1 MLFNI
6 SYTTFNFIFFVL
18 ATMLVYFLFPVKKY
32 KWTVLL
38 AASMFFYAVAGYK
51 FAAFILITSLSTYFI
66 ALWLERMTASSKKLL
81 KGKKKEWSREEK
93 KKYKNRLK
101 VQKRLVMTL
110 ALVINFG
117 ILAFLK
123 YYNFFAGSLNDIMG
137 NFGFDFSAP
146 TLKLFLPLGI
156 SFYTFQSMGYII
168 DVYRE
173 KTETQKNPL
182 KLLLFVSF
190 FPQIV
195 QGPISIYDQLAHQLY
210 EPHEFDFTRVKH
222 GMELIL
228 WGFAK
233 KLIIADRAVI
243 AINTVQNDYGS
254 YNGTTLTFIILLYA
268 LQLYADFSGGI
279 DISRGVAQIF
289 GIDMIDNFKRPY
301 FSKSINEYWR
311 RWHISLGAWLKNYL
325 FYPIAMSNVFLTASK
340 KMKGS
345 RFGKTAAGTHVS
357 KVLPT
362 SVASL
367 IVFLVVGIWH
377 GADWKYVAFGVWNGM
392 IIMLSILL
400 QPVFDLIIAKLHI
413 RRESWWYSLFQ
424 MFRTFIVVLVGYVFD
439 VAPSFGDGMNTIG
452 KFFSNQNF
460 STALSQIETLGL
472 WKKDYFVILL
482 GAVTILI
489 ASIIQERHKD
499 TNLRTM
505 LDKKP
510 FILRFALLYLGIM
523 AVVIFGI
530 YGSGYSAADFVYMQ
544 F

>member
-1 MLFNI
+1 MIFNI
-6 SYTTFNFIFFVL
+6 TYTSLNFIFFVL
-18 ATMLVYFLFPVKKY
+18 ATMLVYFLFPAKKY

-38 AASMFFYAVAGYK
+38 AASVFFYAVAGYK
-51 FAAFILITSLSTYFI
+51 FAAFILFTSLTTYLI
-66 ALWLERMTASSKKLL
+66 GLWIENVSVASKALL
-81 KGKKKEWSREEK
+81 KAKKTDWDREQK
-93 KKYKNRLK
+93 KAYKNRIK
-101 VQKRLVMTL
+101 IQKRLIMTL

-123 YYNFFAGSLNDIMG
+123 YYNFFAGSLNDMLG
-137 NFGFDFSAP
+137 AFGIGFSAP
-146 TLKLFLPLGI
+146 TLTLFLPLGI

-173 KTETQKNPL
+173 KTPAQKNPF

-195 QGPISIYDQLAHQLY
+195 QGPISIYDQLAHQLF

-228 WGFAK
+228 WGFCK

-243 AINTVQNDYGS
+243 PINAVIADYNA
-254 YNGTTLTFIILLYA
+254 YNGTTLTFTILLYA
-268 LQLYADFSGGI
+268 VQLYMDFSGGI

-325 FYPIAMSNVFLTASK
+325 FYPIAMSNVFLNAGK
-340 KMKGS
+340 KMKNS
-345 RFGKTAAGTHVS
+345 RFGNTAAGAHIA

-367 IVFLVVGIWH
+367 VVFLVVGIWH
-377 GADWKYVAFGVWNGM
+377 GANWKYVMFGLWNGV

-400 QPVFDLIIAKLHI
+400 QPIFDGWTEKLHI
-413 RRESWWYSLFQ
+413 NKQALPFRLFQ
-424 MFRTFIVVLVGYVFD
+424 IVRTFLIVLVGYVFD
-439 VAPSFGDGMNTIG
+439 VAPTMEQGFQTIG
-452 KFFSNQNF
+452 MFFAGQNLAEGWNQIF
-460 STALSQIETLGL
+460 TLGIREY
-472 WKKDYFVILL
+472 DYVVILL
-482 GAVTILI
+482 GILLVWI
-489 ASIIQERHKD
+489 ISLIQEKHAD
-499 TNLRTM
+499 TDIRTM

-510 FILRFALLYLGIM
+510 FIARFAVVYLGIV
-523 AVVIFGI
+523 AVVVFGI
-530 YGSGYSAADFVYMQ
+530 YGSGYNAADFVYMQ

>member
-1 MLFNI
+1 MIFNI
-6 SYTTFNFIFFVL
+6 SYTSLNFIFFVL
-18 ATMLVYFLFPVKKY
+18 ATMLVYFLFPAKKH

-51 FAAFILITSLSTYFI
+51 FAYFIVLTALSTFLT
-66 ALWLERMTASSKKLL
+66 ALWIERVSLRSKKLL
-81 KGKKKEWSREEK
+81 KENKKEWDREYK
-93 KKYKNRLK
+93 KKYKNK
-101 VQKRLVMTL
+101 IKTQKRLIMAL

-123 YYNFFAGSLNDIMG
+123 YYNFFAGSLNDILG
-137 NFGFDFSAP
+137 GFGIAFSAP
-146 TLKLFLPLGI
+146 TLQLFLPLGI
-156 SFYTFQSMGYII
+156 SFYTFQSMGYIV

-173 KTETQKNPL
+173 KTEAQHNPF

-195 QGPISIYDQLAHQLY
+195 QGPISIYDQLANQLF
-210 EPHEFDFTRVKH
+210 EPHDFNFTQMKY

-228 WGFAK
+228 WGFFK

-243 AINTVQNDYGS
+243 AISTVTADYGK
-254 YNGTTLTFIILLYA
+254 YGGTTLTLTILLYA

-311 RWHISLGAWLKNYL
+311 RWHISLGGWLKNYL
-325 FYPIAMSNVFLTASK
+325 FYPIAMSNVFLNAGK
-340 KMKGS
+340 KIKGT
-345 RFGKTAAGTHVS
+345 RFGKTAAGAHVS

-367 IVFLVVGIWH
+367 IVFLVVGVWH
-377 GADWKYVAFGVWNGM
+377 GASWKYVAFGLWNGL

-400 QPVFDLIIAKLHI
+400 QPVFDGITDKLHI
-413 RRESWWYSLFQ
+413 NRKNPFFVLFQ
-424 MFRTFIVVLVGYVFD
+424 LLRTFIVVLVGYVFD
-439 VAPSFGDGMNTIG
+439 VAPSFFGGIQTIG
-452 KFFSNQNF
+452 LFFTGQDMERGISEING
-460 STALSQIETLGL
+460 LGL
-472 WKKDYFVILL
+472 IPQDFVVLL
-482 GAVTILI
+482 IGMAIIFI
-489 ASIIQERHKD
+489 ASVIQERHPD
-499 TNLRTM
+499 TTIRVM
-505 LDKKP
+505 LDQKP
-510 FILRFALLYLGIM
+510 LALRFVLLYLGVI
-523 AVVIFGI
+523 AVVIYGI
-530 YGSGYSAADFVYMQ
+530 YGSGYNAADFVYMQ